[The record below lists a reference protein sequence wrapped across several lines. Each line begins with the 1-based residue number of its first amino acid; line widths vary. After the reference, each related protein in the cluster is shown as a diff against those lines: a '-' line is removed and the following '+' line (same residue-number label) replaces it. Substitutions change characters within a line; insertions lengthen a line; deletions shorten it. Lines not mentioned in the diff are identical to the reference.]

1 MKRLICAATLLAL
14 LLSTLSAFA
23 STSSSHKTAEVQAMP
38 VAYASSQTPAP
49 TLPPNTVPE
58 EIANTLAGLSDER
71 VRTLLMEELRA
82 KAAV

>member
-14 LLSTLSAFA
+14 ILST
-23 STSSSHKTAEVQAMP
+23 
-38 VAYASSQTPAP
+38 PARLP
-49 TLPPNTVPE
+49 RMKQLRSKQCLWPMLRPRHRHPILPPNSGPE

-71 VRTLLMEELRA
+71 VRTMLMEELRA